1 MNSSDNMFQSYVGF
15 SSPPTCL
22 LRPEVVPAEGRESLR
37 VTSQGDKQQEQK
49 KKKAPAAKKKGLCV
63 LILFLFT

>member
-15 SSPPTCL
+15 SSPPTRL
-22 LRPEVVPAEGRESLR
+22 LRPEMVPTEGRESLR

-49 KKKAPAAKKKGLCV
+49 KKAPAAKKKGLCV